1 MAKQA
6 TRKPTAKKAIK
17 AGKSTKTSSAKLHRD
32 VSSQTKATTNRNK
45 KKLSLQDQ
53 REEARRRAREWARR
67 ELRGNKNGAQ
77 ALFPPASSSTGSVAL
92 SMRAVVDLNEEEED
106 VDGEEEDGSIDGD
119 SKSCIQHVTNRFAFA
134 GFNNDI
140 GRNVHESNDD
150 DIFFDALE
158 FLSDEKG
165 MDPDAADIMTA
176 IAPTER
182 NDVNVRD
189 FHLARRRSLASKQVH
204 LQSTTRLKSPL
215 DPIGYSY
222 STFVSKSNP

>member
-32 VSSQTKATTNRNK
+32 VSSQTKLTTNRNK

-67 ELRGNKNGAQ
+67 ELGGNKSGAQ
-77 ALFPPASSSTGSVAL
+77 SLFPPASTSTGSVAL

-119 SKSCIQHVTNRFAFA
+119 PKSCIQHVTNRFAFA
-134 GFNNDI
+134 GFHNDI

-158 FLSDEKG
+158 FLSDDKG
-165 MDPDAADIMTA
+165 MDPDAAEIMTT
-176 IAPTER
+176 ISPTER

-222 STFVSKSNP
+222 STFVSKPNP